1 MLEQLFGSRTRVK
14 LLRLFLHDPERR
26 FYVRE
31 LTRVVD
37 EHLNSV
43 RRELLHLEQAGL
55 ILTYEEDRK
64 KYYRVNTAWVLYPE
78 LRSLMIK
85 SQLAGTE
92 ELMEKLKQLGDIR
105 KLVLSGCFVEGSSA
119 PTDILIVG
127 SVDTRELKSVLDDF
141 QKGFDREIYYT
152 LLTPEEFA
160 WRQEIGDRF
169 LFEMFQSKHLV
180 LVDRLLEPVQT
191 QKNLS

>member
-1 MLEQLFGSRTRVK
+1 MIEQLFGSRTRVK
-14 LLRLFLHDPERR
+14 LLRLFLHDPDQR
-26 FYVRE
+26 FFVRE

-43 RRELLHLEQAGL
+43 RRELSHLEEAGL
-55 ILTYEEDRK
+55 IVSYEEDRK
-64 KYYRVNTAWVLYPE
+64 KYYRVNTSWVLYPE
-78 LRSLMIK
+78 LRSLMLK
-85 SQLAGTE
+85 SHLAGAE

-105 KLVLSGCFVEGSSA
+105 KLVLSGCFVEGSTA
-119 PTDILIVG
+119 PTDILIIG
-127 SVDTRELKSVLDDF
+127 SVDTKEITSLLADF

-152 LLTPEEFA
+152 VLTPEEFA

-180 LVDRLLEPVQT
+180 LIDRLLEPA
-191 QKNLS
+191 SSS